1 MGTVISIADRRG
13 SKAQPEG
20 QPRPAHSASPGTMV
34 LLFTIVAVAMAA
46 VAVLAG
52 ANSWD
57 DAVTLVVL
65 ISVVALLKLAL
76 ADLMF
81 FAMLKADEQVDRR
94 LVQQPLPEPP
104 SPRRAANVIFLTP
117 LAVRAKPAHR
127 NPPRIAVIG
136 AKALTTRPLDP
147 IADEK

>member
-1 MGTVISIADRRG
+1 
-13 SKAQPEG
+13 
-20 QPRPAHSASPGTMV
+20 MV
-34 LLFTIVAVAMAA
+34 LLFTMVAVAMAA

-76 ADLMF
+76 ADVMF
-81 FAMLKADEQVDRR
+81 FAMLKADQQVDRR
-94 LVQQPLPEPP
+94 LVQKPTPEPP
-104 SPRRAANVIFLTP
+104 PQRRAAKVVFAKP
-117 LAVRAKPAHR
+117 LAIRTKPSHQ
-127 NPPRIAVIG
+127 NPPRIAAVG